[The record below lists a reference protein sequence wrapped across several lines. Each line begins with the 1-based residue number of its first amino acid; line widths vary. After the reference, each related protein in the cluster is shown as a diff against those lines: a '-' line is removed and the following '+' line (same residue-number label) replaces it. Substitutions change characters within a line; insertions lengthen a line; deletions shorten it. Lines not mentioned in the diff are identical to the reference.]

1 MSDTNET
8 IADIIAEMRKP
19 HDEICAKCHEEPNE
33 SCPYCGDPNGCN
45 SPEYGQWPGVMTQLA
60 DRLDRA
66 RMRMEIEMAN
76 LRKENAKLREALVTV
91 QNCDINKEEDC
102 YTLYRVC
109 EAALATTSSQN
120 TQENNQ

>member
-66 RMRMEIEMAN
+66 RMRMEIEMA
-76 LRKENAKLREALVTV
+76 KKALPHRHQQSLPQT
-91 QNCDINKEEDC
+91 
-102 YTLYRVC
+102 
-109 EAALATTSSQN
+109 ATHG
-120 TQENNQ
+120 